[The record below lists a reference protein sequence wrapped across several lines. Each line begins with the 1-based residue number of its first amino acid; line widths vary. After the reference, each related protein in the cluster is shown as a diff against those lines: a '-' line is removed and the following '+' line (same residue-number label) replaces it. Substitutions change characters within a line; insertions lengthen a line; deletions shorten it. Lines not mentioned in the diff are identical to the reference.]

1 MFDIVISELENIRRS
16 FFKKWIILSILI
28 GILTFVFLFFP
39 FSLEFSRREFFERIL
54 SIFSFIFLFALF
66 SGSFSIYFLY
76 KMSKEFSFI
85 VKEKIFGF
93 VKRLGDN
100 IEIINYQKKSEDLK
114 NIVKKIYKD
123 FNLWSILYKY
133 NQEHNFT
140 IRIDGKDIK
149 ICQIE
154 LADLRGEVT
163 VSQCVVISIPTK
175 YVKNG
180 IKEYKMVKEED
191 YTHIFIPLFERSI
204 RNAFIYKPK
213 DVFRLS
219 ILKPIKQE
227 DIENIMKEL
236 KDYVNMALKFIK
248 EEDDS

>member
-1 MFDIVISELENIRRS
+1 MSKKFS
-16 FFKKWIILSILI
+16 FIAKEK
-28 GILTFVFLFFP
+28 
-39 FSLEFSRREFFERIL
+39 
-54 SIFSFIFLFALF
+54 IFSFI
-66 SGSFSIYFLY
+66 
-76 KMSKEFSFI
+76 KK
-85 VKEKIFGF
+85 
-93 VKRLGDN
+93 LGDD
-100 IEIINYQKKSEDLK
+100 IEIISYQQKSRDLK
-114 NIVKKIYKD
+114 NIAKKIYQK
-123 FNLWSILYKY
+123 FNEYFGEY
-133 NQEHNFT
+133 NQEDNFT
-140 IRIDGKDIK
+140 IRLNGKDIK
-149 ICQIE
+149 ICKIE

-163 VSQCVVISIPTK
+163 VSQCVVISISTK

-236 KDYVNMALKFIK
+236 KDYVNMASKFIK
-248 EEDDS
+248 EEDNS